1 MARRKVDVRR
11 EEILDATVEQVERL
25 GLAATRV
32 ADVAN
37 ALDRSTALVFY
48 HFGTKDE
55 LVVAA
60 FEHAV
65 NKDLA
70 RLDAAVARGGTAL
83 DRLRAVVRLYGPTGA
98 ATGWKLWIDAWAC
111 AQREPEIRTALRRLD
126 KRWESVLLGVVR
138 AGVEDGTFRT
148 ADPKASVARISA
160 LLDGLSVA
168 ALVYG
173 SVTRKQLKAW
183 IADALAKELDVDVEA
198 VVGD

>member
-37 ALDRSTALVFY
+37 ALDCSTALVFY

-98 ATGWKLWIDAWAC
+98 ATGWTRWIDAWA
-111 AQREPEIRTALRRLD
+111 
-126 KRWESVLLGVVR
+126 
-138 AGVEDGTFRT
+138 
-148 ADPKASVARISA
+148 
-160 LLDGLSVA
+160 
-168 ALVYG
+168 
-173 SVTRKQLKAW
+173 
-183 IADALAKELDVDVEA
+183 
-198 VVGD
+198 